1 MTKWIVLHEDG
12 KKKMIQTMEVEAD
25 TIAEAI
31 AKSGLPASQIC
42 ACAAHTQLGAV
53 ATLLLRSLKGRS
65 SIKRSVDSGLPN
77 PEFVLRPR

>member
-25 TIAEAI
+25 SIAEALTR
-31 AKSGLPASQIC
+31 SGLPAAQIC
-42 ACAAHTQLGAV
+42 ACAAHTQLGSV

-65 SIKRSVDSGLPN
+65 SIKRAAPGGY
-77 PEFVLRPR
+77 

>member
-12 KKKMIQTMEVEAD
+12 RKNMLQTMEVEAD
-25 TIAEAI
+25 TIAEATT
-31 AKSGLPASQIC
+31 KSGLPASQIF

-65 SIKRSVDSGLPN
+65 SIKRSVD
-77 PEFVLRPR
+77 R